1 MAGTV
6 TTDLVD
12 IDLAEA
18 ITNWLTLGTWG
29 AAFVA
34 TPDIALQGT
43 NDLWG
48 RVTANFGMGLAAVSS
63 IDFTT
68 GVHLF
73 HFQKNICWPKAAIKS
88 QGGMRLIISSDAT
101 PTLTGTNPSAGPT
114 NSKSWYMGGSDTD
127 FTTGWICYVIDPT
140 STPDLT
146 LGTCVTTS
154 INRAGI

>member
-1 MAGTV
+1 MAGTI

-12 IDLAEA
+12 IDLAEDK
-18 ITNWLTLGTWG
+18 TNWLSLGTWG

-48 RVTANFGMGLAAVSS
+48 RITANFGMALAAVSG

-88 QGGMRLIISSDAT
+88 QGGMRLCISSDTT
-101 PTLTGTNPSAGPT
+101 PTLTGSNPSAGAT

-127 FTTGWICYVIDPT
+127 FTTGWVGYVIDPT

-146 LGTCVTTS
+146 LGTLHY
-154 INRAGI
+154 NFH

>member
-1 MAGTV
+1 MAGTI

-18 ITNWLTLGTWG
+18 TTNWLLLGTWG
-29 AAFVA
+29 AAFAA

-48 RVTANFGMGLAAVSS
+48 RVTTNFGMALTSVSS

-73 HFQKNICWPKAAIKS
+73 HSQKNITWPKSAVKS
-88 QGGMRLIISSDAT
+88 QGGLRLIISSDTT
-101 PTLTGTNPSAGPT
+101 PTLSGTNPNAGPT

-127 FTTGWICYVIDPT
+127 FTTG
-140 STPDLT
+140 
-146 LGTCVTTS
+146 
-154 INRAGI
+154 